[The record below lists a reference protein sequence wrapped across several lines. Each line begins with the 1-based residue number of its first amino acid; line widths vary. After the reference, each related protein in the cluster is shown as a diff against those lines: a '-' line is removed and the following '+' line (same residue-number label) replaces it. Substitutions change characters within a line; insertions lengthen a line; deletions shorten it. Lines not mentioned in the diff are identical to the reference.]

1 MTLVLLAI
9 REFVVDACLVN
20 KEFPRNFLIF
30 EENLT
35 KEGSFLSC
43 DHKGLLKDFLKHYRN
58 FGSMPLVRHLT
69 SPTSH

>member
-1 MTLVLLAI
+1 MTLALLAI

-35 KEGSFLSC
+35 LRKVLFSRVTTRVYLRIF
-43 DHKGLLKDFLKHYRN
+43 
-58 FGSMPLVRHLT
+58 
-69 SPTSH
+69 